1 MTLNFHFNARKI
13 FLAKQLYC
21 FMIILPEE
29 MEGCISGSSANP
41 HEFLG
46 FHRLS
51 DRKGSVIRVWE
62 PSAERVEVVCEGGCT
77 RLEMQCIDP
86 RGFFELH
93 MTDREFP
100 FQYSLTSFFTDSQR
114 DWIDPYMF
122 LPSCTNESLS
132 QFNSGIERR
141 PFQKLGAIPSL
152 HGQHSGVSFVV
163 WAPSAKS
170 VHLIGDFND

>member
-1 MTLNFHFNARKI
+1 MILNFHFNARKI

-77 RLEMQCIDP
+77 RLEMQCIDSRIDKLELRMVESFVP
-86 RGFFELH
+86 KTEFGQAMERVELH
-93 MTDREFP
+93 MLR
-100 FQYSLTSFFTDSQR
+100 
-114 DWIDPYMF
+114 
-122 LPSCTNESLS
+122 
-132 QFNSGIERR
+132 IEE
-141 PFQKLGAIPSL
+141 KLDKL
-152 HGQHSGVSFVV
+152 VE
-163 WAPSAKS
+163 KKC
-170 VHLIGDFND
+170 NT